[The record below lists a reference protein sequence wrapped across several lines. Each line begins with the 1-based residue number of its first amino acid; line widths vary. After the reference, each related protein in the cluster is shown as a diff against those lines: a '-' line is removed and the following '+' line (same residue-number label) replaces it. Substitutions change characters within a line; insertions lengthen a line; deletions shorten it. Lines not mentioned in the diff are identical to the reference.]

1 MTSKESTQSSSKVDS
16 RTYQLN
22 SPNPGL
28 FKAKTSTENKYLA
41 GTASPFRKELCKGV
55 YEIRPTLHS
64 FESLMEDDE
73 VRIPTQST
81 FSKAKTEKTSY
92 NPLKSPVQEN
102 KTEPLSKKMPNFIMN
117 YEDLME
123 LVTTNVK
130 IDQDQDE
137 SKTQNEPKSPKS
149 NIFNFNQ
156 VSKTPEKKASEEK
169 KLEGISSLITAAN
182 QKKEKEEEERCVMM
196 KSLTNTEEI
205 KDFYENT
212 EECLKRIAKLK
223 VVPEKEIEHLKVR
236 LPFDKEFNI
245 EKKKLAVFD
254 LDETLVHC
262 EIKKPSK
269 GEVQIN
275 VKIPSGAITKV
286 GLNIRPFWRES
297 LMEIKKH
304 YVIIVYTASHQ
315 SYADSV
321 LDYLDPEKE
330 LIQYRLYRHNCVRVK
345 MENDFI
351 YVKDMRIFENVE
363 LKNMIIIDNSALS
376 FAFQLENGIPILPF
390 YNNKDDNEL
399 TFLTHYLT
407 YISKSDDLREEN
419 RKSLKLDYFLQ
430 AAVDESS
437 LMESYIEEDGD
448 YSIDK
453 DREKERE
460 QKNQIQTDKTN
471 KKISSTG
478 LINLNSCDTN
488 EVDLSLESSFNISNY
503 SIIKEESSKMK
514 YSSRSNYNTNEN
526 KKATV
531 LQGQL
536 LVTLSELKRTLE
548 SNLKNNK
555 K

>member
-137 SKTQNEPKSPKS
+137 SKTKNEPKSPKS

>member
-137 SKTQNEPKSPKS
+137 SKTKNEPKSPKS

-156 VSKTPEKKASEEK
+156 VSKTPEKKAPEEK

-363 LKNMIIIDNSALS
+363 LKNMTIIDNSALS

>member
-1 MTSKESTQSSSKVDS
+1 MTSKESTQSSSKVDN
-16 RTYQLN
+16 RRD
-22 SPNPGL
+22 SPKPGS
-28 FKAKTSTENKYLA
+28 FTVKTTKENKYVA

-55 YEIRPTLHS
+55 YEIRPTLNS
-64 FESLMEDDE
+64 FESLLEDDE
-73 VRIPTQST
+73 VRISATQSNY
-81 FSKAKTEKTSY
+81 SKAKTTKIS
-92 NPLKSPVQEN
+92 LKGSAQDSGV
-102 KTEPLSKKMPNFIMN
+102 KAEPLSNKMPNFIMN
-117 YEDLME
+117 YEDLMQ
-123 LVTTNVK
+123 LVTSNVN
-130 IDQDQDE
+130 IDTDKGE
-137 SKTQNEPKSPKS
+137 VKTKNEPKSPKS
-149 NIFNFNQ
+149 NIFNFQ
-156 VSKTPEKKASEEK
+156 VQKSPEKKFPEER

-182 QKKEKEEEERCVMM
+182 QKKEKEEEERCVMV

-223 VVPEKEIEHLKVR
+223 IVPEKEIEHLKVR

-262 EIKKPSK
+262 EIKNPSK

-297 LMEIKKH
+297 LMEIKKN

-363 LKNMIIIDNSALS
+363 MKNMTIIDNSALS

-399 TFLTHYLT
+399 TFLTHYLLH
-407 YISKSDDLREEN
+407 IAKSDDLREEN

-437 LMESYIEEDGD
+437 LMESFVEEDGD

-453 DREKERE
+453 DRERE
-460 QKNQIQTDKTN
+460 QRPHEDKAKT
-471 KKISSTG
+471 KISSPG
-478 LINLNSCDTN
+478 LISLNVCDTN
-488 EVDLSLESSFNISNY
+488 EIDLSLDSSLNISNY
-503 SIIKEESSKMK
+503 SINKEEISKIK
-514 YSSRSNYNTNEN
+514 YSSRSNYNTNEA
-526 KKATV
+526 KKATII
-531 LQGQL
+531 QGQL
-536 LVTLSELKRTLE
+536 LVTLSELKKTLE
-548 SNLKNNK
+548 DNLKNNK

>member
-92 NPLKSPVQEN
+92 NPLKSPLQEH
-102 KTEPLSKKMPNFIMN
+102 KSEPLSKKMPNFLMN

-137 SKTQNEPKSPKS
+137 SKTKNEPKSPKS

-156 VSKTPEKKASEEK
+156 VSKTPEKKAPEEK

-297 LMEIKKH
+297 LIEIKKH

-363 LKNMIIIDNSALS
+363 LKNMTIIDNSALS

-437 LMESYIEEDGD
+437 LMESYVEDDGD

-460 QKNQIQTDKTN
+460 QKNQILTDKTN

-526 KKATV
+526 KKATI

>member
-137 SKTQNEPKSPKS
+137 SKTKNEPKSPKS

-363 LKNMIIIDNSALS
+363 LKNMTIIDNSALS